1 MKTIQIR
8 EYGTFVVGEKNGSNV
23 GGNIT
28 LTKRTFEQ
36 LENFI
41 LSNSSKETDALELM
55 GLSARRG
62 VGKIIT
68 AKNFVGIIIN
78 IIYLKLKVSSLFP
91 SCIKFCIFSH

>member
-8 EYGTFVVGEKNGSNV
+8 EYGTFIVGEKNGSNV

-41 LSNSSKETDALELM
+41 LSNSSKETDALD
-55 GLSARRG
+55 SARLCSWFSG
-62 VGKIIT
+62 AVGY
-68 AKNFVGIIIN
+68 GI
-78 IIYLKLKVSSLFP
+78 LCL
-91 SCIKFCIFSH
+91 

>member
-62 VGKIIT
+62 VQ
-68 AKNFVGIIIN
+68 NHHSQELCWHHYHERWN
-78 IIYLKLKVSSLFP
+78 Y
-91 SCIKFCIFSH
+91 H